1 MRCGLF
7 SFLGAAFRAA
17 GRPGSRAA
25 GQPGSRAAGRRGG
38 GAAGQ
43 QGSRAA
49 GQPGSRAAGR
59 RGGGAAG
66 QPGSVRFYFAQ
77 KRPAKPSDPTSAVI
91 HRTKPEPMLCG
102 RFCAN

>member
-1 MRCGLF
+1 MRYGPFFVFRGSLPG
-7 SFLGAAFRAA
+7 SRAA
-17 GRPGSRAA
+17 GQQGGRAA

-38 GAAGQ
+38 
-43 QGSRAA
+43 RAA

-91 HRTKPEPMLCG
+91 HRTKPEPLLCW
-102 RFCAN
+102 RF